1 MTGTLPLFNQ
11 ADQKVR
17 EAIEALRNDL
27 IGREDGPQISTM
39 RNYRFAIVQYNPD
52 YEYALRA
59 QVQRL
64 VSDLM
69 ARRWVVLT
77 IDLQNLLL
85 DRIRSQPDDWAE
97 KVIAM
102 EKRMAERQLHRGLN
116 YLKSKL
122 LPLVEGPE
130 GLAGDCRRLIQ
141 DFVRNH
147 PDKADQTLVLIGRA
161 GGLYPFFRSSAL
173 LRHLDGQTGNVPVVL
188 LYPGTKQGPT
198 SLSFMGLLTP
208 DSDYRPRIYP

>member
-1 MTGTLPLFNQ
+1 MTSTLPLFSQ
-11 ADQKVR
+11 AH
-17 EAIEALRNDL
+17 EAIEALRRDL
-27 IGREDGPQISTM
+27 IDPEDGPRISTM
-39 RNYRFAIVQYNPD
+39 RNYRFAIVQYSPEH
-52 YEYALRA
+52 EYAMRA
-59 QVQRL
+59 KVQRL
-64 VSDLM
+64 VSELE
-69 ARRWVVLT
+69 AKGWFVLT
-77 IDLQNLLL
+77 IDLEKLLL
-85 DRIRSQPDDWAE
+85 DRIRSQPDDWSE

-102 EKRMAERQLHRGLN
+102 EQRMAERQLDRGLN

-122 LPLVEGPE
+122 LPLVEGPD
-130 GLAGDCRRLIQ
+130 GLAGDCRKLIQ
-141 DFVRNH
+141 DFVQKH

-198 SLSFMGLLTP
+198 SLSFMGLLNP

>member
-1 MTGTLPLFNQ
+1 MTSTLPLFNT
-11 ADQKVR
+11 ANSRVR
-17 EAIEALRNDL
+17 EAIEALRRDL
-27 IGREDGPQISTM
+27 IDPEDGPRISTM
-39 RNYRFAIVQYNPD
+39 RNYRFAIVQYSPEH
-52 YEYALRA
+52 EYAMRIE
-59 QVQRL
+59 VQRL
-64 VSDLM
+64 VSELE
-69 ARRWVVLT
+69 AKGWFVLT
-77 IDLQNLLL
+77 IDLQKLLL
-85 DRIRSQPDDWAE
+85 DRIRSQPDDWSD

-102 EKRMAERQLHRGLN
+102 ETRMAERQLDRGLN

-141 DFVRNH
+141 DFVQKH

-161 GGLYPFFRSSAL
+161 GGLFPFFRSSAL

-198 SLSFMGLLTP
+198 SLSFMGVLSP

>member
-1 MTGTLPLFNQ
+1 MTGTLPLFGQ
-11 ADQKVR
+11 AQ
-17 EAIEALRNDL
+17 EAISALRRDL
-27 IGREDGPQISTM
+27 VDPEDGPRISTM
-39 RNYRFAIVQYNPD
+39 RNYRFAIVQYSPD
-52 YEYALRA
+52 NEYAIRTE
-59 QVQRL
+59 VQRL
-64 VSDLM
+64 VSELE
-69 ARRWVVLT
+69 AKGWFVLT
-77 IDLQNLLL
+77 IDLQKLLL

-102 EKRMAERQLHRGLN
+102 ETRMAERQLDRGLN

-130 GLAGDCRRLIQ
+130 GLAGDCKRLIQ

>member
-1 MTGTLPLFNQ
+1 MTGTLPLFSQ
-11 ADQKVR
+11 AH
-17 EAIEALRNDL
+17 EAITALRRDL
-27 IGREDGPQISTM
+27 IDPEDGPRISTM
-39 RNYRFAIVQYNPD
+39 RNYRFAIVQYSPEH
-52 YEYALRA
+52 EYAMRA
-59 QVQRL
+59 EVQRL
-64 VSDLM
+64 VSELE
-69 ARRWVVLT
+69 AKGWFVLS
-77 IDLQNLLL
+77 IDLQKLLL

-102 EKRMAERQLHRGLN
+102 ETRMAERQLDRGLN

-122 LPLVEGPE
+122 LPLVDGPD

-141 DFVRNH
+141 AFVQDH
-147 PDKADQTLVLIGRA
+147 PEKADQTLVLIGRA
-161 GGLYPFFRSSAL
+161 GGVYPFFRSSAL

>member
-1 MTGTLPLFNQ
+1 
-11 ADQKVR
+11 
-17 EAIEALRNDL
+17 
-27 IGREDGPQISTM
+27 M
-39 RNYRFAIVQYNPD
+39 RNYRFAIVQYSPEN
-52 YEYALRA
+52 EYAIRTE
-59 QVQRL
+59 VQRL
-64 VSDLM
+64 VSELE
-69 ARRWVVLT
+69 AKGWFVLT
-77 IDLQNLLL
+77 IDLQKLLL
-85 DRIRSQPDDWAE
+85 DRIRSQPDNWSE

-102 EKRMAERQLHRGLN
+102 EKRMAERQLDRGLN

-141 DFVRNH
+141 AFVRAH
-147 PDKADQTLVLIGRA
+147 PEKADQTLVLIGRA

>member
-1 MTGTLPLFNQ
+1 MTGTLPLFGQ
-11 ADQKVR
+11 AQ
-17 EAIEALRNDL
+17 EAISALRRDL
-27 IGREDGPQISTM
+27 VDPEDGPRISTM
-39 RNYRFAIVQYNPD
+39 RNYRFAIVQYSPD
-52 YEYALRA
+52 NEYAIRTE
-59 QVQRL
+59 VQRL
-64 VSDLM
+64 VSELE
-69 ARRWVVLT
+69 AKGWFVLT
-77 IDLQNLLL
+77 IDLQKLLL
-85 DRIRSQPDDWAE
+85 DRIRSQPDDWSE
-97 KVIAM
+97 KVMAM
-102 EKRMAERQLHRGLN
+102 EKRMAERQLERGLN

-130 GLAGDCRRLIQ
+130 GLAGDCKCLIQ

-198 SLSFMGLLTP
+198 SLSFMGVLNP

>member
-1 MTGTLPLFNQ
+1 MTSTLPLFNQ
-11 ADQKVR
+11 DDEQVR
-17 EAIEALRNDL
+17 EAIDALRKDL
-27 IGREDGPQISTM
+27 GRDDGPRISTM
-39 RNYRFAIVQYNPD
+39 RNYRFAIVQYKPQS
-52 YEYALRA
+52 EYAIRK

-64 VSDLM
+64 VSELE
-69 ARRWVVLT
+69 AKGWFVLT
-77 IDLQNLLL
+77 IDLQKLLL
-85 DRIRSQPDDWAE
+85 DRIRSQPGDWSE

-102 EKRMAERQLHRGLN
+102 EKRMAERQLDRGLN

-130 GLAGDCRRLIQ
+130 GLAGDCGRLIQ
-141 DFVRNH
+141 DFVRKH

-208 DSDYRPRIYP
+208 DSDYRPRVYP

>member
-1 MTGTLPLFNQ
+1 MTGTLPLFSQ
-11 ADQKVR
+11 AH
-17 EAIEALRNDL
+17 EAITALRRDL
-27 IGREDGPQISTM
+27 IDPEDGPRISTM
-39 RNYRFAIVQYNPD
+39 RNYRFAIVQYSPEH
-52 YEYALRA
+52 EYAMRTE
-59 QVQRL
+59 VQRL
-64 VSDLM
+64 VSELE
-69 ARRWVVLT
+69 AKGWFVLT

-85 DRIRSQPDDWAE
+85 DRIRSQPGDWAE

-102 EKRMAERQLHRGLN
+102 ETRMAERQLDRGLN

-130 GLAGDCRRLIQ
+130 GMAGDCRRLIQ
-141 DFVRNH
+141 DFVQKH

-198 SLSFMGLLTP
+198 SLSFMGVLNP

>member
-1 MTGTLPLFNQ
+1 MTGTLPLFSQ
-11 ADQKVR
+11 AH
-17 EAIEALRNDL
+17 EAIAALRSDL
-27 IGREDGPQISTM
+27 INPEDGPRISTM
-39 RNYRFAIVQYNPD
+39 RNYRFAIVQYSPEH
-52 YEYALRA
+52 EYAMRA
-59 QVQRL
+59 EVQRL
-64 VSDLM
+64 VSELE
-69 ARRWVVLT
+69 AKGWFVLT
-77 IDLQNLLL
+77 IDLQKLLL
-85 DRIRSQPDDWAE
+85 DRIRSQPDEWAE

-102 EKRMAERQLHRGLN
+102 ETRMAERQLDRGLN

-141 DFVRNH
+141 DFVQKH

-161 GGLYPFFRSSAL
+161 GGLFPFFRSSAL

-198 SLSFMGLLTP
+198 SLSFMGVLSP

>member
-1 MTGTLPLFNQ
+1 MTGTLPLFSQ
-11 ADQKVR
+11 AH
-17 EAIEALRNDL
+17 EAITALRHDL
-27 IGREDGPQISTM
+27 IDPEDGPRISTM
-39 RNYRFAIVQYNPD
+39 RNYRFAIVQYSPEH
-52 YEYALRA
+52 EYAMRSE
-59 QVQRL
+59 VQRL
-64 VSDLM
+64 VSELE
-69 ARRWVVLT
+69 AKGWFVLT
-77 IDLQNLLL
+77 IDLQKMLL
-85 DRIRSQPDDWAE
+85 DRIRSQPDDWQE

-102 EKRMAERQLHRGLN
+102 ENRMAERQLDRGLN

-130 GLAGDCRRLIQ
+130 GLAGDCRRLIH
-141 DFVRNH
+141 DFVQKH

-161 GGLYPFFRSSAL
+161 GGLFPFFRSSAL

-198 SLSFMGLLTP
+198 SLSFMGVLSP

>member
-1 MTGTLPLFNQ
+1 MTSTLPLFGQ
-11 ADQKVR
+11 VYT
-17 EAIEALRNDL
+17 AIEALRRDL
-27 IGREDGPQISTM
+27 IDPEDGPRISTM
-39 RNYRFAIVQYNPD
+39 RNYRFAIVQYDPKD
-52 YEYALRA
+52 EYVMRVE
-59 QVQRL
+59 VQKLIAEL
-64 VSDLM
+64 VTKG
-69 ARRWVVLT
+69 WFVLS
-77 IDLQNLLL
+77 IDLQKLLL
-85 DRIRSQPDDWAE
+85 DRIRSQPDDWSE

-102 EKRMAERQLHRGLN
+102 EKRMADRQLDRGLN

-130 GLAGDCRRLIQ
+130 GLAGDCKRLIQ
-141 DFVRNH
+141 DFVKQH
-147 PDKADQTLVLIGRA
+147 PDKVDQTLVLIGRA

-173 LRHLDGQTGNVPVVL
+173 LRHLDGQTENVPVVL

>member
-1 MTGTLPLFNQ
+1 MTGTLPLFSQ
-11 ADQKVR
+11 AH
-17 EAIEALRNDL
+17 EAITALRRDL
-27 IGREDGPQISTM
+27 IDPEDGPRISTM

-52 YEYALRA
+52 HEYAMRA
-59 QVQRL
+59 EVQRL
-64 VSDLM
+64 VSELE
-69 ARRWVVLT
+69 AKGWFVLT
-77 IDLQNLLL
+77 IDLQKLLL
-85 DRIRSQPDDWAE
+85 DRIRSQPDDWQE

-102 EKRMAERQLHRGLN
+102 ENRMAERQLDRGLN

-130 GLAGDCRRLIQ
+130 GMAGDCRRLIQ
-141 DFVRNH
+141 DFVQKH

-198 SLSFMGLLTP
+198 SLSFMGVLNP

>member
-1 MTGTLPLFNQ
+1 MTGTLPLFSQ
-11 ADQKVR
+11 AH
-17 EAIEALRNDL
+17 EAIKALRRDL
-27 IGREDGPQISTM
+27 IDPEDGPRISTM
-39 RNYRFAIVQYNPD
+39 RNYRFAIVQYSPEH
-52 YEYALRA
+52 EYAMRA
-59 QVQRL
+59 EVQRL
-64 VSDLM
+64 VSELE
-69 ARRWVVLT
+69 ARRWFVLT
-77 IDLQNLLL
+77 IDLQKMLL
-85 DRIRSQPDDWAE
+85 DRIRSQPDDWTE

-102 EKRMAERQLHRGLN
+102 ETRMAERQLDRGLN

-141 DFVRNH
+141 DFVQKH

-161 GGLYPFFRSSAL
+161 GGLFPFFRSSAL

-198 SLSFMGLLTP
+198 SLSFMGVLSP

>member
-1 MTGTLPLFNQ
+1 MTGTLPLFSQ
-11 ADQKVR
+11 AH
-17 EAIEALRNDL
+17 EAIAALRRDL
-27 IGREDGPQISTM
+27 IDPEDGPRISTM
-39 RNYRFAIVQYNPD
+39 RNYRFAIVQYSPEH
-52 YEYALRA
+52 EYAMRA
-59 QVQRL
+59 EVQRL
-64 VSDLM
+64 VSELE
-69 ARRWVVLT
+69 ARRWFVLT
-77 IDLQNLLL
+77 IDLQKLLL
-85 DRIRSQPDDWAE
+85 ARIRSQPDDWQE

-102 EKRMAERQLHRGLN
+102 ESRMAERQLDRGLN

-141 DFVRNH
+141 DFVQKH

-198 SLSFMGLLTP
+198 SLSFMGVLSP

>member
-1 MTGTLPLFNQ
+1 MTGTLPLFGQ
-11 ADQKVR
+11 AQ
-17 EAIEALRNDL
+17 EAIAALRRDL
-27 IGREDGPQISTM
+27 VDPEDGPRISTM
-39 RNYRFAIVQYNPD
+39 RNYRFAIVQYSPEH
-52 YEYALRA
+52 EYAIRTE
-59 QVQRL
+59 VQRL
-64 VSDLM
+64 VSELE
-69 ARRWVVLT
+69 AKGWFVLT
-77 IDLQNLLL
+77 IDLQKLLL
-85 DRIRSQPDDWAE
+85 DRIRSQPEDWAE

-102 EKRMAERQLHRGLN
+102 EKRMAERQLDRGLN

-141 DFVRNH
+141 DFVQKH

-161 GGLYPFFRSSAL
+161 GGLFPFFRSSAL

-198 SLSFMGLLTP
+198 SLSFMGVLSP

>member
-1 MTGTLPLFNQ
+1 MTGTLPLFSQ
-11 ADQKVR
+11 AH
-17 EAIEALRNDL
+17 EAITALRRDL
-27 IGREDGPQISTM
+27 IDPEDGPRISTM
-39 RNYRFAIVQYNPD
+39 RNYRFAIVQYSPEH
-52 YEYALRA
+52 EYAMRA
-59 QVQRL
+59 EVQRL
-64 VSDLM
+64 VSELE
-69 ARRWVVLT
+69 ARRWFVLT
-77 IDLQNLLL
+77 IDLQKLLL
-85 DRIRSQPDDWAE
+85 TRIRSQPDDWQE

-102 EKRMAERQLHRGLN
+102 ENRMAERQLDRGLN

-141 DFVRNH
+141 DFVQKH

-198 SLSFMGLLTP
+198 SLSFMGVLSP

>member
-1 MTGTLPLFNQ
+1 MTGTLPLFSQ
-11 ADQKVR
+11 AH
-17 EAIEALRNDL
+17 EAITALRRDL
-27 IGREDGPQISTM
+27 IDPEDGPRISTM

-52 YEYALRA
+52 HEYAMRA
-59 QVQRL
+59 EVQRL
-64 VSDLM
+64 VSELE
-69 ARRWVVLT
+69 AKGWFVLT

-85 DRIRSQPDDWAE
+85 DRIRSQPGDWAE

-102 EKRMAERQLHRGLN
+102 ETRMAERQLDRGLN

-130 GLAGDCRRLIQ
+130 GMAGDCRRLIQ
-141 DFVRNH
+141 DFVQKH

-161 GGLYPFFRSSAL
+161 GGLFPFFRSSAL

-198 SLSFMGLLTP
+198 SLSFMGVLSP

>member
-1 MTGTLPLFNQ
+1 MTGTLPLFGQ
-11 ADQKVR
+11 AH
-17 EAIEALRNDL
+17 EAISALRRDL
-27 IGREDGPQISTM
+27 VDPEDGPRISTM
-39 RNYRFAIVQYNPD
+39 RNYRFAIVQYSPEH
-52 YEYALRA
+52 EYAIRTE
-59 QVQRL
+59 VQRL
-64 VSDLM
+64 VSELE
-69 ARRWVVLT
+69 AQGWFVLT
-77 IDLQNLLL
+77 IDLQKLLL

-102 EKRMAERQLHRGLN
+102 ETRMAERQLDRGLN

-141 DFVRNH
+141 AFVQDH
-147 PDKADQTLVLIGRA
+147 PEKADQTLVLIGRA
-161 GGLYPFFRSSAL
+161 GGVYPFFRSSAL
-173 LRHLDGQTGNVPVVL
+173 LRHLDGQTGNVPVIL

-198 SLSFMGLLTP
+198 SLSFMGVLSP

>member
-1 MTGTLPLFNQ
+1 MTGTLPLFSQ
-11 ADQKVR
+11 AH
-17 EAIEALRNDL
+17 EAITALRRDL
-27 IGREDGPQISTM
+27 IDPEDGPRISTM
-39 RNYRFAIVQYNPD
+39 RNYRFAIVQYSPEH
-52 YEYALRA
+52 EYAMRA
-59 QVQRL
+59 EVQRL
-64 VSDLM
+64 VSELE
-69 ARRWVVLT
+69 AKGWFVLT
-77 IDLQNLLL
+77 IDLQKLLL

-102 EKRMAERQLHRGLN
+102 ETRMAERQLDRGLN

-141 DFVRNH
+141 DFIEKH

-161 GGLYPFFRSSAL
+161 GGLFPFFRSSAL

-198 SLSFMGLLTP
+198 SLSFMGVLSP

>member
-1 MTGTLPLFNQ
+1 MTGTLPLFGQ
-11 ADQKVR
+11 AH
-17 EAIEALRNDL
+17 EAISALRRDL
-27 IGREDGPQISTM
+27 VDPEDGPRISTM
-39 RNYRFAIVQYNPD
+39 RNYRFAIVQYSPEH
-52 YEYALRA
+52 EYAIRA
-59 QVQRL
+59 EVQRL
-64 VSDLM
+64 VSELE
-69 ARRWVVLT
+69 AKGWFVLT
-77 IDLQNLLL
+77 IDLQKLLL

-102 EKRMAERQLHRGLN
+102 ETRMAERQLDRGLN

-198 SLSFMGLLTP
+198 SLSFMGVLNP